1 MNQPRAAIAIGVG
14 LLVSAC
20 QSGPQP
26 CQRLRSSPPLP
37 TVSIAPGAYR
47 LILRADAGPKGGAQ
61 LVTRLRLSTFSP
73 DSGRPPSHL
82 AFGSVTG
89 DLYVVG
95 ASLCG
100 DGPSPQS
107 HNQSSP
113 GVLLQRE
120 PDGALGFWVG
130 SAMNQY
136 ETGIIRTDGC
146 GVYLS
151 VESVSPK
158 GFRGVW
164 GAAGIVD
171 DGSCGTFVAESIE

>member
-1 MNQPRAAIAIGVG
+1 MNHPRAAIAIGVG

-20 QSGPQP
+20 QSGPHP
-26 CQRLRSSPPLP
+26 CQRLHSSPPLP
-37 TVSIAPGAYR
+37 TLSIAPGAYR
-47 LILRADAGPKGGAQ
+47 LILHADAGPKGGAQ
-61 LVTRLRLSTFSP
+61 LVTRLRLSTFPP
-73 DSGRPPSHL
+73 DSGRPQSHL
-82 AFGSVTG
+82 AFGSLRG

-95 ASLCG
+95 APPCG
-100 DGPSPQS
+100 DGPSPES

-113 GVLLQRE
+113 GVLLQRD
-120 PDGALGFWVG
+120 PDGALGLWVG

-136 ETGIIRTDGC
+136 EPGIIRTDGC

-151 VESVSPK
+151 VESVSAK

-171 DGSCGTFVAESIE
+171 DGACGSFVAEGIE